1 MNDKHM
7 YIYIQLYIITYRTH
21 WTWCIKIEGKI
32 WKLQWGRNLMNLF
45 SSTTFYR
52 RSNIHTSHIY
62 YERSNSTS
70 IVMDDGD
77 LATKI
82 FYISQSI
89 EFLRAITC
97 ISFTSYIYYIFVS
110 EYSIS
115 TMIRFSSLIL
125 LGLYKIHTWI
135 TNFHNLFCSRHY

>member
-1 MNDKHM
+1 
-7 YIYIQLYIITYRTH
+7 
-21 WTWCIKIEGKI
+21 
-32 WKLQWGRNLMNLF
+32 MNLF

-62 YERSNSTS
+62 YERSNSTA

-115 TMIRFSSLIL
+115 TMYLAYIKFIHELPTSITCFVQGIINENLAGL
-125 LGLYKIHTWI
+125 LYLTKNEPYCYAM
-135 TNFHNLFCSRHY
+135 LL